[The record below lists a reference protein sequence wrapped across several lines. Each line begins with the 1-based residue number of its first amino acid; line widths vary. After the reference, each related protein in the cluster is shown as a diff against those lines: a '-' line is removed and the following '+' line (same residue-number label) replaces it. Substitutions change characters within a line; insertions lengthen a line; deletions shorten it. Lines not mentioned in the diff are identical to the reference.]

1 MFGEYVSGLG
11 MGLSNSMDHLGM
23 KILHC
28 DPEV

>member
-1 MFGEYVSGLG
+1 MFGECVSGLG
-11 MGLSNSMDHLGM
+11 MGFSNSMDHIGT